1 MSVLHQFWSQPI
13 ALALFL
19 KLQCSRLTPDKS
31 PGIFSKKLGELR
43 ELSAMT
49 GGLEKAPMKG
59 FVSSTLST
67 EAQGMHLITH
77 LSNLYRE
84 GLFENTVATATCFLK
99 DHPEHIEAT
108 HILGAAY
115 LALGQYSD
123 AQPYLEK
130 CIRSAPSNSVYRKN
144 MGDCFYKQNNPV
156 QAIEHYLVACH
167 VDSADEQAFFK
178 LATCQS
184 EYGQHIGAASPEA
197 DAMLQQAI
205 SNYLHVLELNKKNA
219 FAWNNI
225 ACIYLYKNKTDEAEI
240 ATKNAL
246 KINPDMYEA
255 LTNLGIVSF
264 KKNRITEAI
273 KFTEQALSFQ
283 PDTPNALNN
292 LSTFYGYTGDA
303 YRATE
308 ASRRAVMLQ
317 PEISAWHDTFL
328 LNQLYSDVYTD
339 QERIA
344 AYQTYQKAVEAALP
358 NSAFRPHLN
367 SPEPARRLKVA
378 YVSGDFKK
386 HSASY
391 FTESLFALHDHVNF
405 EVFLYYNNNQV
416 DTITERYQEKYAD
429 SWRNIYGLTPEIIAE
444 LARDDDIDIMIDLAG
459 HTKHNAL
466 AAFARKPAPVQATWL
481 GFPETTGLR
490 HMDYQLADYIL
501 EPEQHAKAKF
511 GFERIWHLAT
521 PFCTYTPC
529 VANPEWQHMEAYQA
543 SLLPATKNG
552 YISFGSA
559 CNIIRLT
566 PTTIRMW
573 SGVLHA
579 VPKSILILEAV
590 GLDETNIADAI
601 LTRFANE
608 GIERTRLRLC
618 PRDGKAQYLLYHD
631 FDIALDPFPSNGGTT
646 TFDALWMGVPV
657 ISRQGDRFASRVG
670 ASILT
675 HLGQK
680 NWIAHDEDQFIDI
693 AKRLAS
699 DIALLSAIRQG
710 LRDKLASSALMDAP
724 SFVRG
729 FEQALRKMWHTWCNS
744 EQSNVAKEFSAQ
756 NEALDLCATLLEQGA
771 LQEAAKGYQILL
783 EKWPSCSK
791 ALYGLGMVLL
801 LEADLKTAQKLLQR
815 AVFASQMECQP
826 PVVQAQILAVLGNV
840 HARLKLFDEAI
851 THLQHSLSL
860 DYSAT
865 TAMWLNEITEQEQEY
880 RGN

>member
-1 MSVLHQFWSQPI
+1 MKDSVP
-13 ALALFL
+13 
-19 KLQCSRLTPDKS
+19 
-31 PGIFSKKLGELR
+31 
-43 ELSAMT
+43 
-49 GGLEKAPMKG
+49 
-59 FVSSTLST
+59 STLST
-67 EAQGMHLITH
+67 EAQSMHLLTRI
-77 LSNLYRE
+77 SNLYRQ
-84 GLFENTVATATCFLK
+84 GLFESTVAAATYFLK
-99 DHPEHIEAT
+99 SHPEHIEAT
-108 HILGAAY
+108 HMLGMAC

-123 AQPYLEK
+123 AQQYLEK
-130 CIRSAPSNSVYRKN
+130 CIKLAPSNSIYRKN
-144 MGDCFYKQNNPV
+144 MGDCFCKQNDQV
-156 QAIEHYLVACH
+156 KAIEHYSIACH
-167 VDSADEQAFFK
+167 VDPEDEQAFFK

-184 EYGQHIGAASPEA
+184 EYGQRLSAASSEA
-197 DAMLQQAI
+197 ESMLQQAI
-205 SNYLHVLELNKKNA
+205 SNYLRVIELNKENS
-219 FAWNNI
+219 FAWNNV

-246 KINPDMYEA
+246 KINPAMHEA
-255 LTNLGIVSF
+255 LINLSIVFF
-264 KKNRITEAI
+264 KRNKITAAI
-273 KFTEQALSFQ
+273 EFTERALSFQ
-283 PDTPNALNN
+283 PNTPNALNN

-358 NSAFRPHLN
+358 DSAFRPHLN
-367 SPEPARRLKVA
+367 SPEPDRRLKVA

-444 LARDDDIDIMIDLAG
+444 LARDDGIDIMIDLAG

-490 HMDYQLADYIL
+490 HMDYQLVDHII

-511 GFERIWHLAT
+511 GFERIWHLST

-529 VANPEWQHMEAYQA
+529 VANPEWQHMAAYQV

-566 PTTIRMW
+566 PTTIKMW
-573 SGVLHA
+573 SRVLHA

-590 GLDETNIADAI
+590 GLDETDIADTVI
-601 LTRFANE
+601 TRFANE

-657 ISRQGDRFASRVG
+657 ISRQGDRFASRIG

-680 NWIAHDEDQFIDI
+680 EWIANNEDHFVDI
-693 AKRLAS
+693 AKCLAS
-699 DIALLSAIRQG
+699 DIALLSVIRQG
-710 LRDKLASSALMDAP
+710 LRDKLANSALMDAP
-724 SFVRG
+724 SFVQG
-729 FEQALRKMWHTWCNS
+729 FEHALRKMWHAWCKS
-744 EQSNVAKEFSAQ
+744 EQSNIAKEFATQ

-801 LEADLKTAQKLLQR
+801 LEDNSKAAQELLQR

-826 PVVQAQILAVLGNV
+826 PAVQAQILAVLGNAC
-840 HARLKLFDEAI
+840 ARLQLFEEAI
-851 THLQHSLSL
+851 MHLQYSLSL
-860 DYSAT
+860 DDSAT
-865 TAMWLNEITEQEQEY
+865 TEMWLKEIMKQVPEKH
-880 RGN
+880 GN

>member
-1 MSVLHQFWSQPI
+1 MKDSVP
-13 ALALFL
+13 
-19 KLQCSRLTPDKS
+19 
-31 PGIFSKKLGELR
+31 
-43 ELSAMT
+43 
-49 GGLEKAPMKG
+49 
-59 FVSSTLST
+59 STLST
-67 EAQGMHLITH
+67 EAQSMHLITH
-77 LSNLYRE
+77 LSDLYRK

-130 CIRSAPSNSVYRKN
+130 CIRLVPADSTYRKS
-144 MGDCFYKQNNPV
+144 MGDCFYKQKNLI
-156 QAIEHYLVACH
+156 QAIENYSVACR
-167 VDSADEQAFFK
+167 VNPEDKQAFFK

-184 EYGQHIGAASPEA
+184 EYGQHLGAASSEA
-197 DAMLQQAI
+197 ESMLQQAI
-205 SNYLHVLELNKKNA
+205 SNYRNVINLDKNNA

-246 KINPDMYEA
+246 KINKNMHEA
-255 LTNLGIVSF
+255 LINLSIVYF
-264 KKNRITEAI
+264 KRNKITEAI
-273 KFTEQALSFQ
+273 KYTEHALSLQ

-303 YRATE
+303 YQAAE

-328 LNQLYSDVYTD
+328 LNQLYSDLYTD
-339 QERIA
+339 QERIS
-344 AYQTYQKAVEAALP
+344 AYQFYQKSVEEAL
-358 NSAFRPHLN
+358 SASDFRPHLN
-367 SPEPARRLKVA
+367 TPEPDRRLKVA

-391 FTESLFALHDHVNF
+391 FTEGLFSLHDHASF
-405 EVFLYYNNNQV
+405 EVFLYYNNNQA

-429 SWRNIYGLTPEIIAE
+429 SWRNIYGLKPEIIAE
-444 LARDDDIDIMIDLAG
+444 LARDDGIDIMIDLAG
-459 HTKHNAL
+459 HTKNNAL

-481 GFPETTGLR
+481 GYPETTGLR
-490 HMDYQLADYIL
+490 HMDYQIVDYII

-511 GFERIWHLAT
+511 GFEHIWHLPT

-529 VANPEWQHMEAYQA
+529 VANPEWQDMEAYQI
-543 SLLPATKNG
+543 SSLPASKNG

-566 PTTIRMW
+566 PTTIKMW
-573 SGVLHA
+573 SNVLHA
-579 VPKSILILEAV
+579 VPKSILVLEAV
-590 GLDETNIADAI
+590 GLDEISIADAI
-601 LTRFANE
+601 FARFANH

-618 PRDGKAQYLLYHD
+618 ARDGRAQYLLYHD

-657 ISRQGDRFASRVG
+657 VSRQGDRFASRIG

-680 NWIAHDEDQFIDI
+680 DWIAHDENQFVDI
-693 AKRLAS
+693 AKNLAS
-699 DIALLSAIRQG
+699 DLTLLSVIRQG
-710 LRDKLASSALMDAP
+710 LRDKLVNSALMDAP

-729 FEQALRKMWHTWCNS
+729 FEQALRKMWHAWCNS
-744 EQSNVAKEFSAQ
+744 EQSNVAREFAAQ
-756 NEALDLCATLLEQGA
+756 NEALDLCTILLEQGA
-771 LQEAAKGYQILL
+771 LEEAAKGYYILL
-783 EKWPSCSK
+783 NKWPNCSK
-791 ALYGLGMVLL
+791 ALYGLGMTLL
-801 LEADLKTAQKLLQR
+801 LEADFKAAQTLLQR
-815 AVFASQMECQP
+815 AVLASQVECQP
-826 PVVQAQILAVLGNV
+826 PAVQAQMFAVLGNAC
-840 HARLKLFDEAI
+840 ARLQSFDEAI
-851 THLQHSLSL
+851 VHLQHSLSL
-860 DYSAT
+860 EYSAT
-865 TAMWLNEITEQEQEY
+865 TEIWLKEIMKQAPEKYDT
-880 RGN
+880 